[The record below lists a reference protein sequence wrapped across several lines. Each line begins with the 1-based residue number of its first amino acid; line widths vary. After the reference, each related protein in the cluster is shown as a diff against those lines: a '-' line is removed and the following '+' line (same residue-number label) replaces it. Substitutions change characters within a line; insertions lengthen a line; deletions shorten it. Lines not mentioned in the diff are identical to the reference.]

1 MINAIKRQNGCLFF
15 IFILFAA
22 LTSSAQT
29 TKVEELLQEL
39 KQNNT
44 DSAQISIMRKLSAA
58 YSAVDPVKKFYYANQ
73 FRIIAEKN
81 GIDSIVAGAYLDMGI
96 SYGIRGKMDSALHF
110 FNLGLAKSKE
120 INYPNGIARS
130 YANIGF
136 AYDRTDRK
144 KDAVKS
150 YEESLKIFRKTNHKS
165 GISQNIVNL
174 GAIYFDLGEYKTA
187 DIYFKEYLE
196 LAQAMPNNAIAL
208 GNANFSLGNSNR
220 KLGNP
225 ELAMEYYRKS
235 LAIREKIGDLSGIAL
250 SHWGIGQSYLNKDD
264 YPKAL
269 KHLDIALKTNQSVK
283 NPFQDA
289 VILLSIVHTYIALE
303 DFEKAEEKSKLALE
317 KAKESNSKA
326 LVGDVV
332 KAQVEIAAAQRKFD
346 EALKLQSHYIAIK
359 DSVAKSNSKKDVFV
373 NDIRRINSD
382 NKNLVKDNQYF
393 IAKNADYAIVIAIIT
408 LLLIIVVLL
417 LLLYY
422 KRNAEKKANNLL
434 LQKQKQEIAEV
445 NEELSALNEELTMQ
459 MNIISVQNTELEK
472 LNNVKNKFFS
482 IVSHDL
488 RGPINN
494 LKMLFELYHKGAL
507 EEKELKDLL
516 IKLEDNIYTTASF
529 LDNLLEWA
537 KSQLEGITV
546 KPIEVFLREVVAEN
560 IKLVDSQIKF
570 KDLNVVNKIDANV
583 VAFVDPNVLHIVV
596 RNLLSNA
603 IKFCAKGDEIIFDAK
618 IIDNKV
624 LFSIGDNGPGISD
637 EHQKGLFNL
646 AYNNSKGTANEK
658 GYQLGLILCKDMV
671 NQSDGSI
678 DVASKLGEGTIFNIT
693 LPIAASVQ

>member
-1 MINAIKRQNGCLFF
+1 MINAIKRLNGCLFF
-15 IFILFAA
+15 IFIFLAA
-22 LTSSAQT
+22 LTTNAQT
-29 TKVEELLQEL
+29 SKVDELLLQL

-58 YSAVDPVKKFYYANQ
+58 YTAVDPVKKFYYANQ
-73 FRIIAEKN
+73 FRLIAERN
-81 GIDSIVAGAYLDMGI
+81 RIDSIVIAAYLDMGV

-120 INYPNGIARS
+120 INYLHGIARS
-130 YANIGF
+130 YVNIGF

-144 KDAVKS
+144 TDAVKS

-165 GISQNIVNL
+165 GISQNIINI
-174 GAIYFDLGEYKTA
+174 GSIYFDLTEYKTA
-187 DIYFKEYLE
+187 DIYFREYLE
-196 LAQAMPNNAIAL
+196 LAKTMPNNAIAL

-225 ELAMEYYRKS
+225 ALSMEYYRKS

-250 SHWGIGQSYLNKDD
+250 SNWGIGQSYLNKKD
-264 YPKAL
+264 YQKAL
-269 KHLDIALKTNQSVK
+269 KHLELALKTNQSVK
-283 NPFQDA
+283 NPYQDC
-289 VILLSIVHTYIALE
+289 VILLSIVDTYLALE
-303 DFEKAEEKSKLALE
+303 DFTKAEEMAKLALA
-317 KAKESNSKA
+317 KARESNSKGVVVQA
-326 LVGDVV
+326 LDV
-332 KAQVEIAAAQRKFD
+332 QLEIAAAQRKFD
-346 EALKLQSHYIAIK
+346 EALKLQSAYIAVK
-359 DSVAKSNSKKDVFV
+359 DSVEKSNSRKDVFV

-382 NKNLVKDNQYF
+382 NKDLVKDNQYF
-393 IAKNADYAIVIAIIT
+393 IAKNADYAIVISIIT
-408 LLLIIVVLL
+408 LLLFIVGLL
-417 LLLYY
+417 FMLYY

-445 NEELSALNEELTMQ
+445 NEELSALNEELTTQ
-459 MNIISVQNTELEK
+459 MNIVSLQNTELEK

-494 LKMLFELYHKGAL
+494 LKTLFELYHNGIL
-507 EEKELKDLL
+507 EEKELKGLL

-546 KPIEVFLREVVAEN
+546 KPISVSLQEVVAEN

-570 KDLNVVNKIDANV
+570 KEVTVVNKIDPAV

-603 IKFCAKGDEIIFDAK
+603 IKFCAKGDEIVFDAK
-618 IIDNKV
+618 MNNDKV
-624 LFSIGDNGPGISD
+624 IFSIGDSGPGISD

-646 AYNNSKGTANEK
+646 AYNNSTGTANEK
-658 GYQLGLILCKDMV
+658 GYQLGLILCKDMIS
-671 NQSDGSI
+671 QSDGSI
-678 DVASKLGEGTIFNIT
+678 EVESELGKGTLFHISLPTVSK
-693 LPIAASVQ
+693 

>member
-1 MINAIKRQNGCLFF
+1 MINAIKRLNGCLFF
-15 IFILFAA
+15 IFILLAA
-22 LTSSAQT
+22 FTTNAQT
-29 TKVEELLQEL
+29 TKVDELLLQL

-58 YSAVDPVKKFYYANQ
+58 YSGVDPVKKFYYANQ

-96 SYGIRGKMDSALHF
+96 SYGIRGKLDSALHF

-130 YANIGF
+130 YANIGY

-144 KDAVKS
+144 KDAVNS

-165 GISQNIVNL
+165 GISQNIINL
-174 GAIYFDLGEYKTA
+174 GSIYFDLGEYKTA
-187 DIYFKEYLE
+187 NIYFKEYLE
-196 LAQAMPNNAIAL
+196 LAKAMPNNAIAL
-208 GNANFSLGNSNR
+208 GNANFSLGNANR

-225 ELAMEYYRKS
+225 KLSMEYYLKS

-250 SHWGIGQSYLNKDD
+250 SNWGIGQSYLNKKD
-264 YPKAL
+264 YQKAL
-269 KHLDIALKTNQSVK
+269 KHLDLALKTNQSVK
-283 NPFQDA
+283 NPYQDG
-289 VILLSIVHTYIALE
+289 VILLSIVHTYLALE
-303 DFEKAEEKSKLALE
+303 DFNKAEEMAKLALA
-317 KAKESNSKA
+317 KARESDSKG
-326 LVGDVV
+326 LVGQALKV
-332 KAQVEIAAAQRKFD
+332 QVEIAAAQRKFD
-346 EALKLQSHYIAIK
+346 EALKLQSAYIAVK
-359 DSVAKSNSKKDVFV
+359 DSVEKSNSRKDVFV

-393 IAKNADYAIVIAIIT
+393 IAKNADYAIVISIIT
-408 LLLIIVVLL
+408 LLLIIVGVLL
-417 LLLYY
+417 ILYY
-422 KRNAEKKANNLL
+422 KRNSEKKANNLL

-445 NEELSALNEELTMQ
+445 NEELSALNEELTTQ
-459 MNIISVQNTELEK
+459 MNIVSTQNAELEK

-494 LKMLFELYHKGAL
+494 LKTLFELYHNGIL
-507 EEKELKDLL
+507 EEKELKGLL
-516 IKLEDNIYTTASF
+516 IKLEDNIYHTASF

-537 KSQLEGITV
+537 KSQLEGITI
-546 KPIEVFLREVVAEN
+546 KPMSVSLQQVVAEN
-560 IKLVDSQIKF
+560 IKLVDSQVKF
-570 KDLNVVNKIDANV
+570 KDLNVFNKIDPAV

-603 IKFCAKGDEIIFDAK
+603 IKFCAKGDEIVFDAK
-618 IIDNKV
+618 MNNDKV
-624 LFSIGDNGPGISD
+624 LFSIADNGPGISD

-646 AYNNSKGTANEK
+646 AYNNSTGTANEK
-658 GYQLGLILCKDMV
+658 GYQLGLILCKDMIS
-671 NQSDGSI
+671 QSDGNIEVESELGKGTLFHI
-678 DVASKLGEGTIFNIT
+678 SLPVFVSK
-693 LPIAASVQ
+693 